1 MSLLQLSRFETVSS
15 LAFLSQV
22 YKAVP
27 KWGYAVFRRKI
38 HKTRQGRLTKLRSA
52 SQRDLIIAIKF
63 ESQQSS
69 GLLGKAALFQICDTQ
84 QFRGQLYVDGFHSSK
99 LPHARQFVM
108 RYRLPV
114 ALAAVEGHARWRGS
128 LDCGCAT
135 GLPQRSLRGRC

>member
-27 KWGYAVFRRKI
+27 KWGDAVFRRKI
-38 HKTRQGRLTKLRSA
+38 HKSRQGRLTKLRSA
-52 SQRDLIIAIKF
+52 SQRDLILAIKF

-69 GLLGKAALFQICDTQ
+69 GLLGKAAFFQICDPQ

-108 RYRLPV
+108 RYRLPF
-114 ALAAVEGHARWRGS
+114 ALASVEVA
-128 LDCGCAT
+128 CP
-135 GLPQRSLRGRC
+135 LPRLPSLRLRT